1 MAELGNIILIG
12 FMGSGKSSV
21 GRLVARRTGLQ
32 FVDTDA
38 LVEKQEGKAIP
49 EIFAEQGEEHF
60 RYVERLMLEEIA
72 NEKRMV
78 LATGGG
84 IVLREDNRQ
93 SLRDIG
99 FVVWLTANEDE
110 IFRRVSRNTN
120 RPLLQTADPRAAV
133 KDLFSTRRELYE
145 QTADCVIDSSGMPHR
160 AVVDRIISRARQYF
174 AA

>member
-21 GRLVARRTGLQ
+21 GRLVAHRTGLH

-38 LVEKQEGKAIP
+38 LVEKQEGKSIP
-49 EIFAEQGEEHF
+49 EIFTEQGEEHF
-60 RYVERLMLEEIA
+60 RYVERLMLEEISH
-72 NEKRMV
+72 ETGMV

-120 RPLLQTADPRAAV
+120 RPLLQTADPRAVV
-133 KDLFSTRRELYE
+133 KNLFAARRELYQ

-160 AVVDRIISRARQYF
+160 AVADRIISRARQYF
-174 AA
+174 AV